1 MRPSSLKA
9 LPLVASLFAGLAF
22 ATAFAT
28 AQTPDPTLDPDSEPL
43 LHSAINPALTLTEIR
58 QALWAIPAQQGRFFQ
73 RNPNGSLSQGQFH
86 LSLPDK
92 MRFAYDGEPGSIIT
106 IAGRWISVQEEPG
119 GEANR
124 FPVSLTPLKL
134 LRETWAEPIDPANVK
149 AFTIGERTAELSLVD
164 GEGDTPG
171 EIRIIFDYPSMRL
184 LGWQTTDVQNLET
197 QIVLRQVEYVESLPN
212 STFFVDEN
220 ERDD

>member
-1 MRPSSLKA
+1 MLASPFAAGFGVAMLVSA
-9 LPLVASLFAGLAF
+9 LVLSPISARAETPGLEPALN
-22 ATAFAT
+22 
-28 AQTPDPTLDPDSEPL
+28 PDL
-43 LHSAINPALTLTEIR
+43 NPALTLTEIR
-58 QALWAIPAQQGRFFQ
+58 QALWAIPPQQGRFIQ
-73 RNPNGSLSQGQFH
+73 RNPNGSLSQGQVH

-119 GEANR
+119 AEANR

-134 LRETWAEPIDPANVK
+134 LRETWAKPIDRANVK
-149 AFTIGERTAELSLVD
+149 AFTIGEQTAELSLVD

-171 EIRIIFDYPSMRL
+171 EIKIIFGYPSMKL

-197 QIVLRQVEYVESLPN
+197 QIVLRQIGEVESLPN

-220 ERDD
+220 ERDE